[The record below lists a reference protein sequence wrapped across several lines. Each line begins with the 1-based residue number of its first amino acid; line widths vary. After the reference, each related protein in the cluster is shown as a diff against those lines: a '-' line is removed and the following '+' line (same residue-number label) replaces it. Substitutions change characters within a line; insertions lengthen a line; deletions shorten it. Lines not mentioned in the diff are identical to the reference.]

1 MSLELNIFISV
12 VMGCVAAKIAHERGR
27 NPYWWFIVGTLCC
40 WGIPAIISLVI
51 LPNLREIAAKE
62 IKNNEDKRRLLEQ
75 LQQTQLK
82 LQVFQRITNERIDHH
97 DGVLGLDTK
106 AGVAPQSLL
115 PGATPHQLTP
125 PPLPAAQPVQPVPVI
140 WHYVV
145 GDVQHGPVTASQLV
159 DLMSARTISRDTLVW
174 NQEMASW
181 LPMKDTPEF
190 RNYH

>member
-1 MSLELNIFISV
+1 MPFELNILISV
-12 VMGCVAAKIAHERGR
+12 VMGGVTAKIAHERGR
-27 NPYWWFIVGTLCC
+27 NPYWWFICGAMCC
-40 WGIPAIISLVI
+40 WGIPAIISLYSQ
-51 LPNLREIAAKE
+51 PNLREIEAKE

-106 AGVAPQSLL
+106 AGVPPQVAL
-115 PGATPHQLTP
+115 PGATPHQLAP
-125 PPLPAAQPVQPVPVI
+125 PPLPAAQPAQPAPAI
-140 WHYVV
+140 WHYAI
-145 GDVQHGPVTASQLV
+145 GDVQHGPVTASQLI
-159 DLMSARTISRDTLVW
+159 DLLSDRTLSRDTLVW
-174 NQEMASW
+174 NQEMPGW

>member
-1 MSLELNIFISV
+1 MSFEIQIVIHVIMGGV
-12 VMGCVAAKIAHERGR
+12 VAMIADNRGR
-27 NPYWWFIVGTLCC
+27 NPYGWFILGAMCC
-40 WGIPAIISLVI
+40 YGIPAIILLYSQ
-51 LPNLREIAAKE
+51 PNLREIEAKE
-62 IKNNEDKRRLLEQ
+62 MKNNEDKRRLMEQ

-82 LQVFQRITNERIDHH
+82 LQVFQRITNERIDNH
-97 DGVLGLDTK
+97 DEVLGLDTK

-125 PPLPAAQPVQPVPVI
+125 PPLPAAQPAQPAPAI
-140 WHYVV
+140 WHYAI

-174 NQEMASW
+174 NQAMPSW

-190 RNYH
+190 RNYP

>member
-1 MSLELNIFISV
+1 MPFELNLLICV
-12 VMGCVAAKIAHERGR
+12 VMGGVAANIAHNRGR
-27 NPYWWFIVGTLCC
+27 NPYWWFICGAMCC
-40 WGIPAIISLVI
+40 WGIPAIISLYSQ
-51 LPNLREIAAKE
+51 PNLREIEAKE
-62 IKNNEDKRRLLEQ
+62 IKNTEDKRRLLEQ

-115 PGATPHQLTP
+115 PGATPQQLAP
-125 PPLPAAQPVQPVPVI
+125 PPLPAAQPAPPAPAI
-140 WHYVV
+140 WHYAI
-145 GDVQHGPVTASQLV
+145 GDIQYGPITSAQLV
-159 DLMSARTISRDTLVW
+159 DHLSARTISRDTLVW
-174 NQEMASW
+174 NHEMPGW

>member
-1 MSLELNIFISV
+1 MPFELLILIHVIMGGV
-12 VMGCVAAKIAHERGR
+12 VAKIAHNRGR
-27 NPYWWFIVGTLCC
+27 NPFGWFILGTMCC
-40 WGIPAIISLVI
+40 WGIPAIVMLYSQ
-51 LPNLREIAAKE
+51 PNLREIEAKE

-75 LQQTQLK
+75 LQQTELK

-97 DGVLGLDTK
+97 DGIHGLDTK

-125 PPLPAAQPVQPVPVI
+125 PPLPAAQPAQPAPAT
-140 WHYVV
+140 WHYAI

-174 NQEMASW
+174 NQAMPSW

-190 RNYH
+190 RNYP

>member
-1 MSLELNIFISV
+1 MPFELNILISV
-12 VMGCVAAKIAHERGR
+12 VMGGVAAKIAHERGR
-27 NPYWWFIVGTLCC
+27 NPFWWFIVGTGCC
-40 WGIPAIISLVI
+40 WGIPAIIYLFN

-62 IKNNEDKRRLLEQ
+62 MKNNEDKRRLLEQ

-106 AGVAPQSLL
+106 AGVPPQSAL
-115 PGATPHQLTP
+115 PGASPHQLAP
-125 PPLPAAQPVQPVPVI
+125 PPLPVATPTEPAPAI
-140 WHYVV
+140 WHYAV
-145 GDVQHGPVTASQLV
+145 GDVQHGPVTAAQLI

-174 NQEMASW
+174 NQEMPGW

>member
-1 MSLELNIFISV
+1 MSLELYIFISV
-12 VMGCVAAKIAHERGR
+12 VMGCVAAWGAHERGR

-40 WGIPAIISLVI
+40 SGIPAIISLFI

-62 IKNNEDKRRLLEQ
+62 KKNNEDKRRLLEQ
-75 LQQTQLK
+75 VQQTQLK

-106 AGVAPQSLL
+106 AGVPLQSAL
-115 PGATPHQLTP
+115 PGASPHQLAP
-125 PPLPAAQPVQPVPVI
+125 PPLPVATPTEPAPAI
-140 WHYVV
+140 WHYAV

-159 DLMSARTISRDTLVW
+159 DLMSARTLSRDTLVW
-174 NQEMASW
+174 NQEMPGW